1 MPDFS
6 IESERQVCFATDL
19 GTCSGRERNNWE
31 LFGSPLYI
39 PSLLFFRLKETIGH
53 SVKPSV
59 VSRVLKKFSSRWRIF
74 GSKRRLDMPPRA
86 P

>member
-1 MPDFS
+1 MTLTFYPSDGGRYLMPDFS
-6 IESERQVCFATDL
+6 IESEWQVCFA
-19 GTCSGRERNNWE
+19 TCSGRERNNWE

-59 VSRVLKKFSSRWRIF
+59 VSRVLKKI
-74 GSKRRLDMPPRA
+74 
-86 P
+86 